1 MTRYPN
7 QNSGINDS
15 LLSFIKGECMARNRG
30 EKLLRYEG
38 VRLAGIYSQSFS
50 LVKSNRT
57 NAQLQ
62 ENVLGLSADFNPRTM
77 QCWRR
82 FTLMIK

>member
-1 MTRYPN
+1 
-7 QNSGINDS
+7 
-15 LLSFIKGECMARNRG
+15 MARNRG

-77 QCWRR
+77 QCVIR
-82 FTLMIK
+82 FIPDSNYHLVESSLASVAVRIPI